1 MRISCLQENLARGLS
16 MVSRAVATR
25 STLPV
30 LGNVYVGTDGGRLK
44 LMATNLEIGLSCWVG
59 ARVEEEGA
67 ITVPARLFEELV
79 KQSPPE
85 RIELEVDTRTETL
98 HYRCGSLSASI
109 KGIGASEFPIMPAA
123 DEAEGVRVRVDGDVM
138 AEVVEQVVFAAATD
152 ETRPVLTGVLV
163 EFEEDRMTLAAAD
176 GFRLSVR
183 SARLEGAVEAP
194 LRVIVPAR
202 AMGELGRIV
211 KQVGGEILVILTPN
225 RNQVLFHM
233 AEVDLVSQLI
243 EGTFPDYR
251 LIIPKS
257 FETRVVVD
265 TARFLETVR
274 RALIFARDAANI
286 VRLQVGNA
294 GGPAETHEQ
303 AARLVVRAEASET
316 GSGEEAIPAAVEGA
330 PLEIAFNG
338 RYLMDVLSVV
348 GSPQVAL
355 ELTTP
360 SSPGVFRPVGTET
373 EFTHVVMPMH
383 LGGR

>member
-1 MRISCLQENLARGLS
+1 MRVSCLQENLARGLS
-16 MVSRAVATR
+16 IVGRAVATR

-30 LGNVYVGTDGGRLK
+30 LANVYIGTDGGRLK
-44 LMATNLEIGLSCWVG
+44 LMATNLEIGLSCWIG

-67 ITVPARLFEELV
+67 TTVPARTFDELV

-85 RIELEVDTRTETL
+85 QIELEVDTRTETL
-98 HYRCGSLSASI
+98 RYRCGSLSANI
-109 KGIGASEFPIMPAA
+109 KGIAASEFPIMPT
-123 DEAEGVRVRVDGDVM
+123 AEETDGATVRVEADVV

-152 ETRPVLTGVLV
+152 ETRPVLTGVLM

-183 SARLEGAVEAP
+183 SARLGAPVEAP

-202 AMGELGRIV
+202 AMAELGRIV
-211 KQVGGEILVILTPN
+211 KQLGGEVLIILTPN

-233 AEVDLVSQLI
+233 GEVDLVSQLI

-251 LIIPKS
+251 LIIPKG

-265 TARFLETVR
+265 RVRFLETVR

-286 VRLQVGNA
+286 VRLEVDSTGA
-294 GGPAETHEQ
+294 PAETHEQ
-303 AARLVVRAEASET
+303 ATRLIVRAEALET
-316 GSGEEAIPAAVEGA
+316 GSGKEVLPAAVEGA

-338 RYLMDVLSVV
+338 RYLMDVLGVV

-360 SSPGVFRPVGTET
+360 SSPGVFKPVGSEM
-373 EFTHVVMPMH
+373 EFVHVVMPMH